1 MYKDK
6 TYKVS
11 KNKTVAGKTKSQL
24 LRENKVGKE
33 KEYRAKPVFEDQ
45 FKMAKFKNSGAPRIN
60 TNISAFQNA
69 AKQSLEVQNNAE

>member
-1 MYKDK
+1 MRK
-6 TYKVS
+6 T
-11 KNKTVAGKTKSQL
+11 KNKTFAGKTKSQL

-33 KEYRAKPVFEDQ
+33 KEYRSKPVFEDQ

-69 AKQSLEVQNNAE
+69 AKQSLEGKNSVE